1 MKKLTIVASLL
12 LALSATTFAQTWNVD
27 KAHSRLSYAVT
38 HMGISESEGAFK
50 TFDAKITSSKEDL
63 SDAVIEV
70 TADVNSLSTDN
81 EMRDKHL
88 KSADF
93 FDAEKFGTLTF
104 KSKSFKKV
112 SGKNYKLVGDLT
124 LHGVTKTVTLDAV
137 FNGTATNPMNKKV
150 SAGFKFTGTIKRT
163 DFGIGASMPVAML
176 GDDVKILGNA
186 EFVKE

>member
-1 MKKLTIVASLL
+1 MKKLTIVASL

-27 KAHSRLSYAVT
+27 KAHSRLSYSVT
-38 HMGISESEGAFK
+38 HMGISESEGAFR

-63 SDAVIEV
+63 SDATIEV
-70 TADVNSLSTDN
+70 SADVNSLSTDN

-93 FDAEKFGTLTF
+93 FDAEKFGTLSF
-104 KSKSFKKV
+104 KSTSFKKV
-112 SGKNYKLVGDLT
+112 SGKNYKLTGDLT

-150 SAGFKFTGTIKRT
+150 SAGFKFSGTIKRT

>member
-1 MKKLTIVASLL
+1 MKKLTIVASL

-27 KAHSRLSYAVT
+27 KAHSRLSYSVT
-38 HMGISESEGAFK
+38 HMGISESEGAFR

-63 SDAVIEV
+63 SDATIEV
-70 TADVNSLSTDN
+70 SADVNSLSTDN

-93 FDAEKFGTLTF
+93 FDAEKFGTLSF
-104 KSKSFKKV
+104 KSTSFKKV
-112 SGKNYKLVGDLT
+112 SGKNYKLTGDLT
-124 LHGVTKTVTLDAV
+124 LHGVTKSVTLDAV
-137 FNGTATNPMNKKV
+137 FNGTVTNPMNKKI

-163 DFGIGASMPVAML
+163 DFGIGASMPAAML